1 MSTRTL
7 TLTIP
12 DTLYN
17 HFEVQARAIQRTVDD
32 YVLETLFRQSP
43 PPVEDDLPV
52 KLQVELRAMEG
63 LSDEALWAIAGS
75 RMNEDKVA
83 LYDVLLERNQTGDL
97 TVEGEELLASL
108 REEADF
114 LMVRKSQAFVLLQS
128 RGHQLPSLAEL
139 S

>member
-12 DTLYN
+12 NTLYN
-17 HFEVQARAIQRTVDD
+17 HFEVQAQAIQRTVDD

-43 PPVEDDLPV
+43 PPVEDDLPI
-52 KLQVELRAMEG
+52 KLQVELQAMEG

-75 RMNEDKVA
+75 TMNEDKIA
-83 LYDVLLERNQTGDL
+83 LYDVLLERNQSGDL

-128 RGHQLPSLAEL
+128 RGHQLPSLDGL
-139 S
+139 G

>member
-7 TLTIP
+7 TITIP
-12 DTLYN
+12 NTLYN
-17 HFEVQARAIQRTVDD
+17 HFEVQAQAIQRTVDD

-43 PPVEDDLPV
+43 PSVEDDLPA

-75 RMNEDKVA
+75 TMNEDKVA
-83 LYDVLLERNQTGDL
+83 LYDVLLERNQNGDL

-114 LMVRKSQAFVLLQS
+114 LMVRKSQAFALLHS
-128 RGHQLPSLAEL
+128 RGHKLPRIK
-139 S
+139 